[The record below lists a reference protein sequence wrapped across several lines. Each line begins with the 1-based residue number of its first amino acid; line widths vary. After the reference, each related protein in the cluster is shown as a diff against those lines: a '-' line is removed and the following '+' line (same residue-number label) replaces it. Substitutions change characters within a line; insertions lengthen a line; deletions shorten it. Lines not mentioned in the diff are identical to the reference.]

1 MNFVDFGINCYS
13 HITSYISQTFAS
25 CAHYTSYSLLSF
37 VHVIVCVSGLTNQVL
52 QILWILCK
60 INLLLEN
67 LWRMQ
72 EILSLGNLGLIFF
85 WKSHHHILMQFVLK
99 FQCFELIL
107 NFFQKTVFFLKF
119 SEPLPI
125 SIEPFYFSIN
135 QKLYREFF
143 KTFVPH
149 VFFTIQTFPKHVLS
163 LFDRYKTPSKIF
175 VIFLQNFCNIFLL

>member
-1 MNFVDFGINCYS
+1 MNFVDFGIDCYS
-13 HITSYISQTFAS
+13 HITSHISQTFAS

-67 LWRMQ
+67 LWIMQ
-72 EILSLGNLGLIFF
+72 EFLFLGNLGLKFLF
-85 WKSHHHILMQFVLK
+85 WKSYHHILMQFVLK

-107 NFFQKTVFFLKF
+107 NVFQKIVFFLKF

-125 SIEPFYFSIN
+125 SIDPFYFSIDRKFLN
-135 QKLYREFF
+135 MFKRASVCFNRLKLIFDRSNSFQN
-143 KTFVPH
+143 
-149 VFFTIQTFPKHVLS
+149 FFTASFAATL
-163 LFDRYKTPSKIF
+163 
-175 VIFLQNFCNIFLL
+175 